1 MRNVYSWVVNNW
13 IEKLLLPAV
22 FTAMRFL
29 LFFVISIILYVAFY
43 RWMVPRALAKEPVY
57 FDYSQSPPIA
67 RVNLMSLE
75 KQWSY
80 VDGRG
85 SSGVSKNARGHFLRG
100 DFAYMID
107 ASFRLSKSR
116 KNYELGKFM
125 VFLDVV
131 DSTGASLA
139 RSARPVAVPYQSAS
153 TLLLDSVC
161 TFPLRVIGLTS
172 AHETSRVDVSL
183 MNAYWERAESGAAT
197 EVLELTLDS
206 AVPDIVE
213 TTVTVMPVMRGV
225 TAYMWHYPVLSAVLG
240 VASFT
245 TLQVSVYSWYLL
257 CSWLLAYSRGKGG
270 ESDRDGRTD
279 APTHSSAPESLNDDD
294 DSEDDSSSDTSRTG
308 QQQRNRRG
316 PDRSEATVDSEGIAS
331 SAGRGGG
338 DDNSAAP
345 ASEVA
350 SDRGDASVSAAEA
363 ASSPSEHSS
372 DLFAESQAVYNRSA
386 ASAGASR
393 DPPATSEE
401 YTVGD
406 GVSLIEGPETTSS
419 LRRRLVPRLTGA
431 QTP

>member
-1 MRNVYSWVVNNW
+1 M
-13 IEKLLLPAV
+13 
-22 FTAMRFL
+22 
-29 LFFVISIILYVAFY
+29 FFVVSIILYAAFY
-43 RWMVPRALAKEPVY
+43 RWMVPRALAEERVY

-80 VDGRG
+80 VDGRD
-85 SSGVSKNARGHFLRG
+85 SQGVSKNARGQFLRS

-131 DSTGASLA
+131 DSTGASMA

-153 TLLLDSVC
+153 TLWLDSVC
-161 TFPLRVIGLTS
+161 TFPLRVVGFTS

-183 MNAYWERAESGAAT
+183 MNAYWERAGSGAAT
-197 EVLELTLDS
+197 EILELTLDS

-225 TAYMWHYPVLSAVLG
+225 TAYMWHYPVLSALLG

-245 TLQVSVYSWYLL
+245 TLQISIYAWYLL
-257 CSWLLAYSRGKGG
+257 CSWLLAYARGKGG
-270 ESDRDGRTD
+270 GRDIDRDRDRDSRTD
-279 APTHSSAPESLNDDD
+279 VPEHTSAPDSLNGDDD
-294 DSEDDSSSDTSRTG
+294 DSEGDNFSSASRSG
-308 QQQRNRRG
+308 SGANRRG
-316 PDRSEATVDSEGIAS
+316 PDLSEATGDSEDIAS
-331 SAGRGGG
+331 SAGGGG
-338 DDNSAAP
+338 ESSAAL

-350 SDRGDASVSAAEA
+350 SDREHASASAAEVDF
-363 ASSPSEHSS
+363 SSSDHNS
-372 DLFAESQAVYNRSA
+372 DLFAESQAIYNHTAS
-386 ASAGASR
+386 ASAGAGAAAASP
-393 DPPATSEE
+393 DQSATSEE
-401 YTVGD
+401 FTLGD
-406 GVSLIEGPETTSS
+406 SMSMKEGSEIPSS
-419 LRRRLVPRLTGA
+419 LRRRLVPRLAGT